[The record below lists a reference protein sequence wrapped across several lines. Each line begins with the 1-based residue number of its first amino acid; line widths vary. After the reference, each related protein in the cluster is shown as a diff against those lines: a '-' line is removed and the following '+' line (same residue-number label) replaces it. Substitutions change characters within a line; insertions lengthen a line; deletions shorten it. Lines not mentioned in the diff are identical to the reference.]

1 MMDSNECAGGSMAD
15 LLVCGI
21 EERLVKALERE
32 ATAHGRHAEAELRA
46 ILEEALQKLENR
58 QFIKLLMSMP
68 DVGEDA
74 DFERLDDTGEAQVV
88 FD

>member
-1 MMDSNECAGGSMAD
+1 MAD
-15 LLVCGI
+15 LLVRGI
-21 EERLVKALERE
+21 NERLVKVLERE
-32 ATAHGRHAEAELRA
+32 AAAHGRNAETELMA

-74 DFERLDDTGEAQVV
+74 DFERVDDTDEAPVV